1 MQDTIMGTIDKA
13 LVKIKKD
20 QDKAIRNAMKILKQ
34 EMELKMW
41 CQTEKLEIITVES
54 IFVSLDWRKM
64 WGQRMVAK

>member
-20 QDKAIRNAMKILKQ
+20 QDKAIRNAMKTLKQ